1 MALPMVPH
9 SGYGAP
15 GISQHA
21 GHGFA
26 RRADLQ
32 FIFFRKSAKRI
43 MYRLAKLLLAVRA
56 LGVRRCH
63 YRRRVMRRADGIGAP
78 EAMGD
83 GVLRLAVYSVT
94 LILLI
99 IVDM

>member
-1 MALPMVPH
+1 MAFSMVPH
-9 SGYGAP
+9 SGYGAS

-21 GHGFA
+21 GHSFA
-26 RRADLQ
+26 RRASLQ

-43 MYRLAKLLLAVRA
+43 MYRLAKPLLALRA

-83 GVLRLAVYSVT
+83 SALWLAAYSVT

-99 IVDM
+99 IVGM